1 MKAAKT
7 YKAHITV
14 IVDGRCVF
22 DYPSDLSRQIAEE
35 YAKWAWSGAR
45 ELSITYMEAANET
58 L

>member
-7 YKAHITV
+7 YKAQCV
-14 IVDGRCVF
+14 VRVNGKVVF
-22 DYPSDLSRQIAEE
+22 DYPTNLSRQIAEE

-45 ELSITYMEAANET
+45 ELSITYMEATNET